1 MIKYI
6 LTLIY
11 ICFTTGGMYLMKMG
25 GDSLSLSFRN
35 GITFKIGFI
44 TCLGFICYLCSFLLW
59 QKLLVTFDLTYIVPI
74 TTGIC
79 QIIILLIGTLAFKEQ
94 INLTGIIGIILVII
108 GVILLMLG
116 KK

>member
-11 ICFTTGGMYLMKMG
+11 ICFTTGGMYLMKLG
-25 GDSLSLSFRN
+25 GDSLSLSLKD
-35 GITFKIGFI
+35 GISFKMGFI
-44 TCLGFICYLCSFLLW
+44 TFFGFVCYLCSFLLW

-79 QIIILLIGTLAFKEQ
+79 QVIILLIGTLAFKEQ
-94 INLTGIIGIILVII
+94 INITSIIGIILVII
-108 GVILLMLG
+108 GIVLITVA